1 MVYKKGVTMKK
12 YFPELDIVSD
22 ILELVPHPQIQSIA
36 HAFRICNDQDTH
48 VLTKLHAVVEVMI

>member
-22 ILELVPHPQIQSIA
+22 ILDLVPHPQIQSIA
-36 HAFRICNDQDTH
+36 HAIRVCNDEDTH
-48 VLTKLHAVVEVMI
+48 FITKLRAVVGVMI